1 MPGGGHGRIVQAE
14 VLARCAGARV
24 GAGRRARSC
33 ARDQRPGRWLANAP
47 GPDRTW
53 RRPWSRESWLPQM
66 AARAAKPLIWALPD
80 PHGEPTLLA
89 SVRLEQGRPATTR
102 IMIRNH
108 RQG

>member
-1 MPGGGHGRIVQAE
+1 
-14 VLARCAGARV
+14 
-24 GAGRRARSC
+24 
-33 ARDQRPGRWLANAP
+33 
-47 GPDRTW
+47 
-53 RRPWSRESWLPQM
+53 M

-108 RQG
+108 RQV